1 MSGAEQTAVLLD
13 RLREGD
19 EQAVGELFDLYR
31 ERLWRMV
38 CVRLDRRLSGR
49 VDADDVLQE
58 AFLDVA
64 RRIGEYLSDPSV
76 PFYVWL
82 RFLTIQRMQMVQR
95 SHRGAQMRD
104 VGRQVDLPRGDAT
117 LASSASMAGQ

>member
-1 MSGAEQTAVLLD
+1 MSGDERTLLLLG
-13 RLREGD
+13 RLRGGD
-19 EQAVGELFDLYR
+19 EPAVGELFDLYR
-31 ERLWRMV
+31 ERLWRMLH
-38 CVRLDRRLSGR
+38 VRLDRRLSGR

-64 RRIGEYLSDPSV
+64 RRIGEYLGDPSV

-82 RFLTIQRMQMVQR
+82 RFLTIQRLQMMQR
-95 SHRGAQMRD
+95 SHRGTQMRD

-117 LASSASMAGQ
+117 LTSSASM